1 MELQM
6 NARQTFGRA
15 LVAVCALVAL
25 NSMAASHMGGEMK
38 AGDMMKMEMMDK
50 NKDGKVT
57 RAEFVDM
64 MGKMYDMKAKSMG
77 VKGGGLDAAQLEAM
91 RLWMYSQ

>member
-1 MELQM
+1 
-6 NARQTFGRA
+6 
-15 LVAVCALVAL
+15 
-25 NSMAASHMGGEMK
+25 
-38 AGDMMKMEMMDK
+38 MDK

-77 VKGGGLDAAQLEAM
+77 VKGGGLDASQLEAM